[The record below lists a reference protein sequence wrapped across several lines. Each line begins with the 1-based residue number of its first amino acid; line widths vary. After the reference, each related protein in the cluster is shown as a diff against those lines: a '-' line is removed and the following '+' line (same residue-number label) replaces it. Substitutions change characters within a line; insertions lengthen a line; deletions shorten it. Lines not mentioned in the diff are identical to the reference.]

1 MKTVSAYEISLVFEK
16 SSRDT
21 EPSPHC
27 TAWLASNAPLS
38 SLPLLPKLWITAVRY
53 TQLRHT
59 LKMQS
64 REGFIRS
71 LTIISPGII
80 RWIEVP
86 SWKCKGMFT
95 VSERTRP
102 SPAVRIHLN
111 TPVLLSLKIS
121 KDPSTDFQ
129 NASQ

>member
-1 MKTVSAYEISLVFEK
+1 MKTVSTYEISLVFEK
-16 SSRDT
+16 SSQDT

-27 TAWLASNAPLS
+27 IAWLASNAPLS
-38 SLPLLPKLWITAVRY
+38 SLPLLQLWITAGRY

-71 LTIISPGII
+71 LIIISPGII

-86 SWKCKGMFT
+86 RWKCKGMFT

-102 SPAVRIHLN
+102 S
-111 TPVLLSLKIS
+111 S
-121 KDPSTDFQ
+121 
-129 NASQ
+129 

>member
-1 MKTVSAYEISLVFEK
+1 MVNTFFSFCRFMKTVFTYEISLVFEK

-53 TQLRHT
+53 TQLRNRF
-59 LKMQS
+59 KIQS

-71 LTIISPGII
+71 LIVISSETI

-86 SWKCKGMFT
+86 SWKLRECSLYLRERGT
-95 VSERTRP
+95 VLQLGSILT
-102 SPAVRIHLN
+102 
-111 TPVLLSLKIS
+111 LLSA
-121 KDPSTDFQ
+121 F
-129 NASQ
+129 A